1 MRLGAG
7 NAVEEVWF
15 SPSRRRVWA
24 AVGLFLAA
32 GYAGCAQAQS
42 IPDGAGSPA
51 AAVLT
56 SGDQPD
62 IPVAVPQASQAAT
75 ANQPGTPAEPEGLGP
90 ALPPLTNTLTQ
101 FKGLTVERIEYQGV
115 IFEKSDR
122 LVGELTQKAGQP
134 LDPQKVQQT
143 TRRLFATGRYMNI
156 AVRGVRHGDSVTL
169 TFTGVPRYYVGR
181 VQIDGVKSDQL
192 TSLLE
197 YGSKLNPGVAFNDSD
212 VPAGT
217 EALKGVLQQNGYYQ
231 PKIVAKTQRDDA
243 GQQVNVTYTVDIG
256 PQARIGAVKITGD
269 DPGITE
275 QQFRKKGKLK
285 RNSKVNRQTTSNAL
299 DNMRKFYQ
307 KNNRLEAT
315 AALRSSTFD
324 PAAKTLNYEFQASQG
339 PIVKVVVEGAKVS
352 KSRLHLLVP
361 IFEEGTIDNDLLNE
375 GTHNIK
381 DFLQQQ
387 GYFDATVTVKVEGD
401 EKAPT
406 RTVLYSVDKGIKHKV
421 LSVEIKGNKY
431 FGAELLKESLRVQ
444 KADAYLRSGRYS
456 QSLVTS
462 DEKSMEALYRANGFS
477 DAKVTA
483 SVKDSETASGKPM
496 KVAQIG
502 VVYTVVE
509 GPQQTFGGVDL
520 RGVDPS
526 RQDVVN
532 GLLNAREG
540 QPFSLVTLSGDRDA
554 ILAYYLSNGFDQ
566 ARIEVKQEIEGQD
579 KSKTDVNYNVVEGK
593 QVFIGHTLISG
604 IKHVRPAV
612 VDQQLRVHPED
623 PLDQSALLETQRNLY
638 NLAVFNEVV
647 AAVQNPTGD
656 AEQKNVLVQLTEAK
670 RWDVT
675 YGFGFEA
682 QTGTPARGQYQTA
695 QGTTKAQEGKAGVSP
710 RVSVDIS
717 RLLFRGKDQTLAL
730 HGTYGLLERVATL
743 SYQNPH
749 LRNAKN
755 FSLQLSGGYTNV
767 QNITTFA
774 SSTLQG
780 DLRVTEKVGRK
791 DTFIY
796 DFQYRRVAVDPNSL
810 AISANLIPLLSQPVR
825 VGGPGITWFH
835 DTRSP
840 SALDAQKGSY
850 TSVQEFYA
858 SSKFGSQTDFN
869 RTDVTNSTYY
879 SFGKRKYVLARSTR
893 FGFIQAY
900 GANPNA
906 SNASCVGDLID
917 TNASC
922 NAVPLPERLYAGG
935 GSSFRAYPINGAGP
949 RDLQTGYPV
958 GGSAA
963 FVNITEL
970 RLPAPTLPY
979 VGSSVSFVLF
989 HDMGNVFQHVGDV
1002 FPSFLHYHQPNEKT
1016 CEDLSQTIG
1025 TCSFNY
1031 FTHDIGLGARYATA
1045 VGPIRIDFSYALN
1058 PPTYPIIPQIDSTT
1072 GLYLD
1077 GGPSV
1082 GKASHFNFFFS
1093 IGQSF

>member
-1 MRLGAG
+1 MRLGSG
-7 NAVEEVWF
+7 NAEEDVRF

-24 AVGLFLAA
+24 AVGLFLAS
-32 GYAGCAQAQS
+32 GCAGFAHAQS
-42 IPDGAGSPA
+42 TPGGVGSPA
-51 AAVLT
+51 TLT
-56 SGDQPD
+56 SGDQPN
-62 IPVAVPQASQAAT
+62 IPATVPQASQAAT
-75 ANQPGTPAEPEGLGP
+75 PNAPDKPAEPEGLGP
-90 ALPPLTNTLTQ
+90 ALPPLATNLAQ
-101 FKGLTVERIEYQGV
+101 WKGLTVDAIKYDGV

-122 LVGELTQKAGQP
+122 LTGELTQKAGQP

-156 AVRGVRHGDSVTL
+156 AVRGERHGDSVTL
-169 TFTGVPRYYVGR
+169 IFTGVARYYVGR

-212 VPAGT
+212 VSAGT
-217 EALKGVLQQNGYYQ
+217 DALKGVLQQNGYYQ
-231 PKIVAKTQRDDA
+231 PKIVAKTERDDA

-269 DPGITE
+269 DPGVTE
-275 QQFRKKGKLK
+275 PQFRKKGKLK
-285 RNSKVNRQTTSNAL
+285 QRSKVNRQTTSNAL

-315 AALRSSTFD
+315 TTLRSSTYD
-324 PAAKTLNYEFQASQG
+324 PSAKTLNYEFQASQG

-381 DFLQQQ
+381 DFMQQQ
-387 GYFDATVTVKVEGD
+387 GYFDVTVAVKVIGD

-406 RTVLYSVDKGIKHKV
+406 RTVLYTVDKGLKHKV
-421 LSVEIKGNKY
+421 LTVEVKGNKY
-431 FGAELLKESLRVQ
+431 FGSELLKESLRVQ

-462 DEKSMEALYRANGFS
+462 DEKSMEALYRSNGFNQ
-477 DAKVTA
+477 AKVTS
-483 SVKDSETASGKPM
+483 SVKDTETVNGKPL
-496 KVAQIG
+496 KIAQIG
-502 VVYTVVE
+502 VVYTVAE

-520 RGVDPS
+520 HGVDPS

-532 GLLNAREG
+532 GLLNARDG
-540 QPFSLVTLSGDRDA
+540 QPFSLITLSGDRDA

-566 ARIEVKQEIEGQD
+566 ARIEVKQEVEGQD
-579 KSKTDVNYNVVEGK
+579 PSKTDVNFNVSEGK
-593 QVFIGHTLISG
+593 QVFIGHTLLSG
-604 IKHVRPAV
+604 IKHVKPDV
-612 VDQQLRVHPED
+612 VNQQLRVHPED

-682 QTGTPARGQYQTA
+682 QTGTPTA
-695 QGTTKAQEGKAGVSP
+695 STLNAASETLVGDAKTSQEGKPGISP
-710 RVSVDIS
+710 RVTLDVT
-717 RLLFRGKDQTLAL
+717 RLLFRGKDETLAF
-730 HGTYGLLERVATL
+730 HGTYGLLERVATVTF
-743 SYQNPH
+743 QNPH
-749 LRNAKN
+749 LRNSKSFA
-755 FSLQLSGGYTNV
+755 LQLSGGYSNV

-780 DLRVTEKVGRK
+780 DIRVTEKLTRK

-796 DFQYRRVAVDPNSL
+796 DFQYRRVAVDPDSL
-810 AISANLIPLLSQPVR
+810 QVSANLIPLLSQPVR

-835 DTRSP
+835 DTRTP
-840 SALDAQKGSY
+840 SALDAYKGSY
-850 TSVQEFYA
+850 TSVQDFFA

-869 RTDVTNSTYY
+869 RVDVTNSTYY
-879 SFGKRKYVLARSTR
+879 TFGKHKYVFARSTR
-893 FGFIQAY
+893 FGFITSF
-900 GANPNA
+900 GDNPNA
-906 SNASCVGDLID
+906 TSTSCVGILLQ

-922 NAVPLPERLYAGG
+922 QPTPLPERLYAGG
-935 GSSFRAYPINGAGP
+935 ATSHRGFPINGAGP
-949 RDLQTGYPV
+949 RDLQTGFPV
-958 GGSAA
+958 GGSGA
-963 FVNITEL
+963 FVNTFEL

-989 HDMGNVFQHVGDV
+989 HDMGNVFQNVSDV
-1002 FPSFLHYHQPNEKT
+1002 FPSFTKFHQPNEQT
-1016 CEDLSQTIG
+1016 CENVSQTFG
-1025 TCSFNY
+1025 TCNFNY
-1031 FTHDIGLGARYATA
+1031 FSHAIGIGARYKTP
-1045 VGPIRIDFSYALN
+1045 VGPIRVDFPYNLN
-1058 PPTYPIIPQIDSTT
+1058 PPRYPVI
-1072 GLYLD
+1072 LD
-1077 GGPSV
+1077 FGNRPPYV
-1082 GKASHFNFFFS
+1082 GQASHFNFFFS